1 MKLRLSQIVFAAHW
15 LVALVGHLFLIIMPV
30 GLFRLLF
37 ENDTLDLWVKGF
49 LLGVMYMSGIYA
61 VNHVTNSEGF
71 CVLTSLENA
80 CRKREGL
87 PPVPKRFVP
96 RFYVKC
102 ADMGKW
108 VIGKLFCKKL
118 SKSEG

>member
-1 MKLRLSQIVFAAHW
+1 MKMRWSQVVFALHW
-15 LVALVGHLFLIIMPV
+15 LVALVGHLFLIIMPI

-37 ENDTLDLWVKGF
+37 ANETLDLWVKGF
-49 LLGVMYMSGIYA
+49 LLGIMYMSGIYA

-87 PPVPKRFVP
+87 PPAPKRFVP
-96 RFYVKC
+96 RFYDKC
-102 ADMGKW
+102 VAMGKW
-108 VIGKLFCKKL
+108 ALSKVTCKK
-118 SKSEG
+118 